1 MRSFLDK
8 KALLAGAVALLL
20 AACGSPGGNPT
31 LELSGTLGMG
41 FSGGSG
47 LADPLILQTPW
58 QPPKT
63 ASEVFVPGE
72 VLVKFKPGLS
82 VQSVQTLSV
91 GGVSL
96 QHTQSLPL
104 RSATLY
110 RASVS
115 AAQTLELVRQLR
127 SRSDVE
133 WAYPNYIWQAFATPN
148 DPAYVDQWHYPAI
161 NLPQAWDI
169 EKGTTNPVT
178 VAVVD
183 TGILSQHP
191 DFAGTLLPGY
201 DFISNPQVAGD
212 GDGRDNNP
220 EDVGDEPGGQSS
232 YHGSHVGGTIA
243 AATNNARGVAGVSWG
258 AKALH
263 VRVLGAG
270 GGSMADI
277 LLGTAW
283 AAGLAVEGVPNN
295 PNPAQVINMSLGG
308 RGTCVQPV
316 QEIFNAVF
324 AKGAIVVV
332 AAGNDNQNAAEYTPA
347 SCSGVITVG
356 ATDFQGH
363 RAPYSN
369 YGPRIDLMAP
379 GGDLRADLNADGYP
393 DGVLSPLKRDQNG
406 EFVYAF
412 YQGTSMAA
420 PHVAGVI
427 ALMKS
432 RRPNLTG
439 LEALSILK
447 QTARRL
453 TPTAC
458 TGKGPAQTANDCGAG
473 LIDADAALRAL
484 GGGTN
489 PPPPLPGG
497 DFDPSLVPNS
507 LTLKPGSSTTV
518 TVNFARTNF
527 SDTINLSLSGAPSGV
542 VGTFSQASVTGSN
555 ATLNLNVSG
564 SAQVG
569 NYGLTI
575 TATGGGKS
583 KTVTL
588 SLRIESA
595 SVGRPTLNGTVV
607 VACYYIGN
615 DCDQLRSQALVIN
628 SNITSTRYSFK
639 NLEAGRYLIIAWK
652 DSNNNDELDS
662 GDWLGVYTE
671 NGNLVLVQPPR
682 SDLSFNVDL
691 VQDLGAAKVGLES
704 AVLRF
709 VEASR
714 R

>member
-1 MRSFLDK
+1 MRFIFGK
-8 KALLAGAVALLL
+8 KALLVGAVALLL
-20 AACGSPGGNPT
+20 AACGGGTGGNQPR
-31 LELSGTLGMG
+31 EFSGTLGMG
-41 FSGGSG
+41 LSGSG
-47 LADPLILQTPW
+47 TQALANLPILQLPERLNISSA
-58 QPPKT
+58 P
-63 ASEVFVPGE
+63 EFVPGE
-72 VLVKFKPGLS
+72 VLVKFKSGLS
-82 VQSVQTLSV
+82 VQSVQALSV

-96 QHTQSLPL
+96 QHAQSLPVQ
-104 RSATLY
+104 SAALY
-110 RASVS
+110 KASVS

-127 SRSDVE
+127 GRADVA
-133 WAYPNYIWQAFATPN
+133 WAYPNYIWRAFAAPN
-148 DPAYVDQWHYPAI
+148 DPAYADQWHYPAI

-169 EKGTTNPVT
+169 EKGTTNPVR

-183 TGILSQHP
+183 TGILTQHP

-220 EDVGDEPGGQSS
+220 EDVGDEPGRQSS

-243 AATNNARGVAGVSWG
+243 AATNNGRGVAGVSWG
-258 AKALH
+258 AKTLH

-277 LLGTAW
+277 MLGTAW
-283 AAGLAVEGVPNN
+283 AAGLAVEGVPTN

-308 RGTCVQPV
+308 RGTCTEPV
-316 QEIFNAVF
+316 QEIFNAIF
-324 AKGAIVVV
+324 ARGAVVVV

-379 GGDLRADLNADGYP
+379 GGDNRADLNGDNYP
-393 DGVLSPLKRDQNG
+393 DGVLSPVKNDQSG
-406 EFVYAF
+406 EFAYAF

-432 RRPNLTG
+432 RRPSLTSQ
-439 LEALSILK
+439 EALSILK
-447 QTARRL
+447 QTARKL
-453 TPTAC
+453 TVTAC

-489 PPPPLPGG
+489 PPPGG
-497 DFDPSLVPNS
+497 DFDLSLVPNS
-507 LTLKPGSSTTV
+507 LTLRPGSSASV

-527 SDTINLSLSGAPSGV
+527 ADAISLSLAGAPSGV
-542 VGTFSQASVTGSN
+542 VGSFAPASVTGGS
-555 ATLNLNVSG
+555 ATLNLSVSG
-564 SAQVG
+564 SAQPG
-569 NYGLTI
+569 NYGLTVS
-575 TATGGGKS
+575 ASGGGKT
-583 KTVTL
+583 KTATL
-588 SLRIESA
+588 SLRVESA
-595 SVGRPTLNGTVV
+595 SAARPTLAGTLVL
-607 VACYYIGN
+607 ACYYIGN
-615 DCDQLRSQALVIN
+615 DCDQLKSQVVRIN
-628 SNITSTRYSFK
+628 SGVTSTRYSFK

-671 NGNLVLVQPPR
+671 NGNMVLVEPPR
-682 SDLSFNVDL
+682 NDLSFNVDL
-691 VQDLGAAKVGLES
+691 VQDLGAARARLEPA
-704 AVLRF
+704 AVRF
-709 VEASR
+709 LEASR